1 MESIQEN
8 IDLLPYNTFGISA
21 RAKYFTVIKS
31 VAQAK
36 ELFTSRIFRENEALI
51 LGGGSNLLLTNDF
64 GGLVVK
70 NEIKGINIVDE
81 SDERIQLQVGAG
93 ENWHELVLYCVRHN
107 YGGIENLSLIPGT
120 CGAAPMQNIGA
131 YGVEIKEVIHK
142 VDAIELSTG
151 VERSFSNEE
160 CRFGYRE
167 SIFKQ
172 ELKGK
177 YFISSITLTLTKKN
191 HKFNISYGA
200 IADTLKESGVEKV
213 NIRAISEAI
222 IDIRQK
228 KLPDPKIVGNAGS
241 FFKNPSVEKEVFDA
255 LKKTYPTIPSFPGEN
270 NLIKIPAAWLI
281 EQTGWK
287 GKTLENIGVHK
298 LQALVLVNYGGGD
311 GKKIWELAM
320 QIQSSVKEKF
330 NVVLQP
336 EVNVIG

>member
-1 MESIQEN
+1 MTIEEN
-8 IDLLPYNTFGISA
+8 VDLLPYNTFAISA
-21 RAKYFTVIKS
+21 KAKYFTVVKT
-31 VAQAK
+31 VEQAK
-36 ELFTSRIFRENEALI
+36 EVFASAIFRSNPALI
-51 LGGGSNLLLTNDF
+51 LGGGSNLLLTGDF
-64 GGLVVK
+64 DGLVVK
-70 NEIKGINIVDE
+70 NEIKGIEVIEE
-81 SDERIQLQVGAG
+81 SEDQILLKVGAG
-93 ENWHELVLYCVRHN
+93 ENWHDLVLYCVHHN

-120 CGAAPMQNIGA
+120 AGAAPMQNIGA

-142 VDAIELSTG
+142 VEGIEIATG
-151 VERSFSNEE
+151 IVRSFSKEE
-160 CRFGYRE
+160 CTFGYRE

-200 IADTLKESGVEKV
+200 IAETLKQNKVEKV
-213 NIRAISEAI
+213 NIRAISEAV

-241 FFKNPSVEKEVFDA
+241 FFKNPSVQQEVFNA
-255 LKKTYPTIPSFPGEN
+255 LKKNYPSVPSFPGEN
-270 NLIKIPAAWLI
+270 NLIKVPAAWLI
-281 EQTGWK
+281 EQSGWK
-287 GKTLENIGVHK
+287 GKTLEHIGVHK

-320 QIQSSVKEKF
+320 EIQKSVKEKF
-330 NVVLQP
+330 NIVLQP

>member
-1 MESIQEN
+1 MTAIEEN
-8 IDLLPYNTFGISA
+8 VDLLPYNTFGISA
-21 RAKYFTVIKS
+21 NARYFTIVKS
-31 VAQAK
+31 VEQAK
-36 ELFTSRIFRENEALI
+36 EIFAADIFKQNRTLI
-51 LGGGSNLLLTNDF
+51 LGGGSNLLLTGDF
-64 GGLVVK
+64 QGVVIK
-70 NEIKGINIVDE
+70 NEIKGIKVTDE
-81 SDERIQLQVGAG
+81 TEDRILLHVGAG
-93 ENWHELVLYCVRHN
+93 ENWHELVLYCVRHD

-120 CGAAPMQNIGA
+120 SGAAPMQNIGA

-142 VDAIELSTG
+142 VEAIEFETG
-151 VERSFSNEE
+151 IIRTFSNEE
-160 CRFGYRE
+160 CKFGYRE

-200 IADTLKESGVEKV
+200 ITDTLKQHKVEKV
-213 NIRAISEAI
+213 NIRAISEAV

-228 KLPDPKIVGNAGS
+228 KLPDPKMVGNAGS
-241 FFKNPSVEKEVFDA
+241 FFKNPSVQPEVFEA
-255 LKKTYPTIPSFPGEN
+255 LKKSYSTIPSFQGEN

-287 GKTLENIGVHK
+287 GKTIENIGVHK

-330 NVVLQP
+330 NIVLQP
-336 EVNVIG
+336 EVNVI